1 MELATFSR
9 AIRRAAAGRGAVLA
23 VTGAAGVGKT
33 CLLEQ
38 VESEAATAGWF
49 VLSDR
54 APRSRARR
62 SILLELL
69 EGLDPGKH
77 PLDGPARA
85 LRSLASGREV
95 PTAALVGGVRWLLED
110 LVAERQVLLVV
121 DDLPR
126 GDLASVRT
134 LHALRDEIRSLGC
147 LLVFAVADDE
157 PGAELTPGVADLVAE
172 LLADARRLTPA
183 PLTRD
188 AVAALARTVRPTT
201 TDAEA
206 ADVYRR
212 TAGNPRAVHDLLH
225 LRRVPRRPEDEVR
238 GALAALDPV
247 ALDLLRLA
255 CLVRRRPAGLR
266 ARGRARAARGHGPP
280 PLPGPGRR
288 PPADRRP
295 RPGRAGDD
303 ASAVGGAGHPVQ
315 VGGRR
320 APRPAGAGPAA
331 HRRAARPARHPPA
344 ARPAAREPAPPGS
357 SSSTRAA
364 GPCGTA
370 TPASGSPCCAAP
382 WTRVPAPPTTRP
394 WPARWPAGW

>member
-1 MELATFSR
+1 MQTTPVVEREVELATFSR

-188 AVAALARTVRPTT
+188 AVAALART
-201 TDAEA
+201 A
-206 ADVYRR
+206 
-212 TAGNPRAVHDLLH
+212 
-225 LRRVPRRPEDEVR
+225 
-238 GALAALDPV
+238 
-247 ALDLLRLA
+247 
-255 CLVRRRPAGLR
+255 PAGD
-266 ARGRARAARGHGPP
+266 H
-280 PLPGPGRR
+280 RR
-288 PPADRRP
+288 
-295 RPGRAGDD
+295 
-303 ASAVGGAGHPVQ
+303 
-315 VGGRR
+315 GGRR
-320 APRPAGAGPAA
+320 RLPTLRRATRARSTTCCTSGGSPVGPRTRCAGPWPPWTPSHSTCSASPACPTTPRRSPSSRPRSSCPRPRSSAT
-331 HRRAARPARHPPA
+331 AR
-344 ARPAAREPAPPGS
+344 
-357 SSSTRAA
+357 T
-364 GPCGTA
+364 
-370 TPASGSPCCAAP
+370 
-382 WTRVPAPPTTRP
+382 
-394 WPARWPAGW
+394 